1 MNRVTEKGDDDT
13 SGRTGVHQC
22 CRERYLRADKR
33 GKGKIMDEG
42 IQVTDYRRK
51 SLPRLLRRR
60 ERC

>member
-1 MNRVTEKGDDDT
+1 
-13 SGRTGVHQC
+13 
-22 CRERYLRADKR
+22 LRADKR

-42 IQVTDYRRK
+42 IQVIDYRRK